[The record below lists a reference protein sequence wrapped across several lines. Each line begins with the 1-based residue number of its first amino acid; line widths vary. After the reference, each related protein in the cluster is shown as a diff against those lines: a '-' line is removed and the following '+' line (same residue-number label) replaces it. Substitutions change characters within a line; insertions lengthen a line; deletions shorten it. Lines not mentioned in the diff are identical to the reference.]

1 MTVTATTIPA
11 LDPSGERDEQGRKQM
26 KQSLRLQDLIP
37 KEKLDEILQAVN
49 EACGIGSVIADTEG
63 RPISSES
70 NFSRFCMNYCRATE
84 EGRLKCYAS
93 DAYGGAMALNCKEP
107 YVYDCHNSGLVDC
120 ATPIIVEGQH
130 LGNLNGGQVLEEPI
144 PDDIAIARARA
155 IGIEDIDGYLQ
166 ALKKIPRIKR
176 ARLRKIVNL
185 MSVVTQTISDLGIQK
200 MLLAKQS
207 KEYLNKLINSVSD
220 CIISLDAN
228 GTIVMSNE
236 VCFEV
241 FGCPR
246 EKFYGRPLMDF
257 LLNGEDIQ
265 CCKMKLESGAADN
278 CRAEFTALR
287 NDRTTFPVQLSIS
300 RVNDEEGAAT
310 GYVVVLRDITEEKQ
324 VEKMKED
331 LVGMLTHDM
340 RNPIL
345 AINKTLELLSSG
357 RLGPINDNQKKI
369 MKLAINTNDQLGS
382 MVNAFLDIFR
392 DDNGRFELHR
402 NYYDMNEMLSSC
414 IEDVALFLEDKKLEV
429 TFETQDPVI
438 ELNCDLFRIKRTFG
452 NLLSNAINYSVTE
465 GKIRIATRVSGG
477 HEPEFISNV
486 PAKFRDQLSAE
497 QTYFLAVI
505 ADTGYGIPEEHQE
518 SVFEKFFTVKTEEGL
533 GRRGIG
539 LGLAFCKLVVEAH
552 DGIIFC
558 RTPAGS
564 VVGERTPGVEFHVIL
579 PYQGG
584 AAQ

>member
-1 MTVTATTIPA
+1 
-11 LDPSGERDEQGRKQM
+11 M
-26 KQSLRLQDLIP
+26 KQSLQLLDLIP

-70 NFSRFCMNYCRATE
+70 NFSRFCKNYCRATE
-84 EGRLKCYAS
+84 QGRNRCYQS
-93 DAYGGAMALNCKEP
+93 DAYGGKMAMNHKEP
-107 YVYDCHNSGLVDC
+107 YVYDCLNAGLVDC
-120 ATPIIVEGQH
+120 ATPIIVEGHH

-144 PDDIAIARARA
+144 PVEEAIERARA
-155 IGIEDIDGYLQ
+155 IGIEDVDGYLL
-166 ALKKIPRIKR
+166 ALKKIPRVKR

-185 MSVVTQTISDLGIQK
+185 MSVITETISDLGIQK

-228 GTIVMSNE
+228 GVIVMSNE
-236 VCFEV
+236 VCFDV

-246 EKFYGRPLMDF
+246 EKFYGRPFIDF
-257 LLNGEDIQ
+257 LANGEVVKE
-265 CCKMKLESGAADN
+265 CKDKLDSGLMDN
-278 CRAEFTALR
+278 CRAEFTAMK
-287 NDRTTFPVQLSIS
+287 NDRTTFPVQVSIS
-300 RVNDEEGAAT
+300 RVNDEDGEAT

-324 VEKMKED
+324 IEKMKED

-345 AINKTLELLSSG
+345 AINKTLELLSTE
-357 RLGPINDNQKKI
+357 RLGQINENQRKI

-402 NYYDMNEMLSSC
+402 NYYEINKVISICVE
-414 IEDVALFLEDKKLEV
+414 EVALFLEDKKLEV
-429 TFETQDPVI
+429 TFETQTPVI
-438 ELNCDLFRIKRTFG
+438 EIYCDLFRIKRTIG
-452 NLLSNAINYSVTE
+452 NLLSNAINYSITD
-465 GKIRIATRVSGG
+465 GKILISTRIVRGD
-477 HEPEFISNV
+477 EPKFISSV
-486 PAKFRDQLSAE
+486 PPKYQSRLDKGE
-497 QTYFLAVI
+497 RYFLATI
-505 ADTGYGIPEEHQE
+505 ADTGYGIPEEYQE

-539 LGLAFCKLVVEAH
+539 LGLAFCKLVIEAH
-552 DGIIFC
+552 GGVIFC
-558 RTPAGS
+558 RTPSGS

-579 PYQGG
+579 PYQEGS
-584 AAQ
+584 A

>member
-1 MTVTATTIPA
+1 
-11 LDPSGERDEQGRKQM
+11 M
-26 KQSLRLQDLIP
+26 KQSLRLLDLIP

-70 NFSRFCMNYCRATE
+70 NFSKFCMNYCRATQ
-84 EGRLKCYAS
+84 EGRMKCYAS

-144 PDDIAIARARA
+144 PDDVAIERARA

-166 ALKKIPRIKR
+166 ALKKIPRVKR

-220 CIISLDAN
+220 CIISLDAD

-236 VCFEV
+236 VCFDV
-241 FGCPR
+241 FGYPR
-246 EKFYGRPLMDF
+246 EKFYGHHFIDF
-257 LLNGEDIQ
+257 LENGDVV
-265 CCKMKLESGAADN
+265 KGYKDKLDKGVMDN
-278 CRAEFTALR
+278 CRAEFTALKH
-287 NDRTTFPVQLSIS
+287 DKTAFPVQVSIS
-300 RVNDEEGAAT
+300 RVNDEDGEVA

-345 AINKTLELLSSG
+345 AINKTLELLSTE
-357 RLGPINDNQKKI
+357 RLGPINENQKRSCRWRSTR
-369 MKLAINTNDQLGS
+369 MTSSAAWS
-382 MVNAFLDIFR
+382 MHFSTYSAMITDV
-392 DDNGRFELHR
+392 
-402 NYYDMNEMLSSC
+402 SSC
-414 IEDVALFLEDKKLEV
+414 
-429 TFETQDPVI
+429 T
-438 ELNCDLFRIKRTFG
+438 
-452 NLLSNAINYSVTE
+452 
-465 GKIRIATRVSGG
+465 
-477 HEPEFISNV
+477 
-486 PAKFRDQLSAE
+486 
-497 QTYFLAVI
+497 
-505 ADTGYGIPEEHQE
+505 
-518 SVFEKFFTVKTEEGL
+518 
-533 GRRGIG
+533 
-539 LGLAFCKLVVEAH
+539 
-552 DGIIFC
+552 GIIS
-558 RTPAGS
+558 RST
-564 VVGERTPGVEFHVIL
+564 R
-579 PYQGG
+579 
-584 AAQ
+584 